1 VLHLL
6 AQEPRTEAIA
16 GGVQSGREFHQA
28 WVTRVFSPLLIELPK
43 AERLRKLAQLTAL
56 TDVYMWK
63 VLRRDLGLSRREV
76 ERSLQELID
85 KVVA

>member
-1 VLHLL
+1 
-6 AQEPRTEAIA
+6 
-16 GGVQSGREFHQA
+16 
-28 WVTRVFSPLLIELPK
+28 VFSPLLIELPK